1 MAQIVP
7 KLNLNK
13 TPALVESNSLIFAK
27 NIRLDVDGT
36 IHRDYGVF
44 PMSITKEKNSDT
56 LVNYKNILNRTIS
69 DVLTGYNESKDNL
82 YLTIYNRLNC
92 VLFFILSPFT
102 NSINKKTLSN

>member
-1 MAQIVP
+1 MAQIIP

-56 LVNYKNILNRTIS
+56 LVN
-69 DVLTGYNESKDNL
+69 
-82 YLTIYNRLNC
+82 
-92 VLFFILSPFT
+92 
-102 NSINKKTLSN
+102 

>member
-13 TPALVESNSLIFAK
+13 TPALVENNSLVFAK
-27 NIRLDVDGT
+27 NIRLDADGT

-56 LVNYKNILNRTIS
+56 LVNYKNILNRIIC
-69 DVLTGYNESKDNL
+69 L
-82 YLTIYNRLNC
+82 LTIIVN
-92 VLFFILSPFT
+92 
-102 NSINKKTLSN
+102 

>member
-13 TPALVESNSLIFAK
+13 TPAFVESNSLIFAK

-56 LVNYKNILNRTIS
+56 LVNYKNILNRIIS
-69 DVLTGYNESKDNL
+69 DVLTAYNDSQDNL
-82 YLTIYNRLNC
+82 YLIIHQLFRRHYNIY
-92 VLFFILSPFT
+92 VI
-102 NSINKKTLSN
+102 